1 MEIVIAVAVIAVFTG
16 IVSYAANSDTLYC
29 KWSPALDNAFKG

>member
-16 IVSYAANSDTLYC
+16 IVTYAANSDTLYC

>member
-1 MEIVIAVAVIAVFTG
+1 MEILIAVAVIAVFTG
-16 IVSYAANSDTLYC
+16 IVTYAANTDTLYC

>member
-1 MEIVIAVAVIAVFTG
+1 MEIIIAVAVIAVFTG

-29 KWSPALDNAFKG
+29 KLSPALDNAFKG

>member
-1 MEIVIAVAVIAVFTG
+1 MEIIIAVAVIAVFAG

>member
-1 MEIVIAVAVIAVFTG
+1 MEIIIAVAVIAVFTG